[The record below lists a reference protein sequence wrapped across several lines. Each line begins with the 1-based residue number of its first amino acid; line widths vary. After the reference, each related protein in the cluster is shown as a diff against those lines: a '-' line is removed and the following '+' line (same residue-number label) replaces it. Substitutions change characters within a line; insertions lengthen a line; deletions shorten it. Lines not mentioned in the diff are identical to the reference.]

1 MCGIFGIIKRSTG
14 EFLETSKIVDEGLS
28 AIRHRGPDG
37 SGQWIDGSNQVGLGH
52 VRLAILD
59 VKSGYQPMH
68 STCERY
74 TIVYN
79 GEVYNFLELREELGC
94 QNFTTTCDTEVILKA
109 YERWGADCV
118 EKFRGM
124 FAFAIWDDQEKSL
137 FLGRDRF
144 GIKPL
149 YIFENK
155 SGFYFS
161 SELKGLLPFL
171 EKLEVNKDVLSDY
184 FICQLPLND
193 QTLLSG
199 AKQLEPGHIAKY
211 SIADGL
217 KVERFWDIHYTINE
231 KIEHKNIEEKIVE
244 LLHESVDIH
253 LRSDVEVGSYISG
266 GTDSSLVAS
275 LAKLSKTDKPMK
287 GFNGR
292 FLEGLAFDE
301 SRYARMVAD
310 ANDIELFVTDIT
322 ENDFIDNITKVIW
335 HLDQPMAGPGSF
347 SQYMVSQDVSKHVKV
362 VLGGQG
368 GDEIFGGYARYL
380 ISYLEKCI
388 KASIEGNN
396 ELQSLP
402 VEFKSIIS
410 NLGVLG
416 DYKPMIKTFWSAGL
430 FEDDASRYW
439 RLINRAET
447 AFPFLDQ
454 GVLDPEGS
462 FSRFQKTYNAE
473 NVKGKHAFN
482 SMLQFDSKI
491 LLSSLLQVE
500 DRMSMAH
507 GVEARVPLLDHE
519 LVEFVAT
526 LPEKIK
532 FKDGNLKPLL
542 KAVASKYLPA
552 EVVNRKDKM
561 GFPTPINHW
570 IKDKPAV
577 KEFVGDLFSS
587 AKARGRPYLN
597 NGFSVDKLLLGEGAY
612 GRSFWGLLNL
622 EIWHNHFVDKAPH

>member
-1 MCGIFGIIKRSTG
+1 MCGIFGIIKRHPT
-14 EFLETSKIVDEGLS
+14 EFMEISKLLDEGLS

-37 SGQWIDGSNQVGLGH
+37 SGQWIDVNNQVGLGH

-68 STCERY
+68 STSARY
-74 TIVYN
+74 SIVYN
-79 GEVYNFLELREELGC
+79 GEVYNYLELREELGR

-109 YERWGADCV
+109 YERWGSDCV
-118 EKFRGM
+118 KKFRGM
-124 FAFAIWDDQEKSL
+124 FAFAIWDDQERSL
-137 FLGRDRF
+137 FLARDRF

-149 YIFENK
+149 YMVENK

-171 EKLEVNKDVLSDY
+171 ERLEVNKDVLSDY
-184 FICQLPLND
+184 FICQLPLDD

-211 SIADGL
+211 DIVEGL
-217 KVERFWDIHYTINE
+217 KVERYWDVNYKVDE
-231 KIEHKNIEEKIVE
+231 KIEHKNIEEKIDE
-244 LLHESVDIH
+244 LLRESVDLH
-253 LRSDVEVGSYISG
+253 LRSDVEVGSYVSG

-275 LAKLSKTDKPMK
+275 LAKLNKADRPMK

-292 FLEGLAFDE
+292 FLEGLGFDE
-301 SRYARMVAD
+301 SRYASTVAD

-322 ENDFIDNITKVIW
+322 ENDFIKNIGKVIW

-347 SQYMVSQDVSKHVKV
+347 SQYMVSKDVGKHVKV

-380 ISYLEKCI
+380 ISYLEKCV
-388 KASIEGNN
+388 KASIEGDNA
-396 ELQSLP
+396 LQSLP
-402 VEFKSIIS
+402 IEFKSIIS

-454 GVLDPEGS
+454 CVLDSEGS
-462 FSRFQKTYNAE
+462 FSRFQKTYNAQ
-473 NVKGKHAFN
+473 NVRGEYAFN
-482 SMLQFDSKI
+482 SMLHFDSKI

-507 GVEARVPLLDHE
+507 GVEARVPLLDHK
-519 LVEFVAT
+519 LVEFIAS

-561 GFPTPINHW
+561 GFPTPINYW
-570 IKDKPAV
+570 MKDKPAV

-587 AKARGRPYLN
+587 AKARERPYLN
-597 NGFSVDKLLLGEGAY
+597 NDFSVDKLLLGEGTY
-612 GRSFWGLLNL
+612 GRSLWGLLSL